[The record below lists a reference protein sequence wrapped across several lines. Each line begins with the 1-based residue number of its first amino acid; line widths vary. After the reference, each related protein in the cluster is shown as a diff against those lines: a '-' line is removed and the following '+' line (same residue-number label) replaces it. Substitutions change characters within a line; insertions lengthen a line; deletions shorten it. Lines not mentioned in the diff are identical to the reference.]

1 MKKSTSAV
9 LLSTTVYALCATPCA
24 WAAPAPMGTP
34 AVRLAEVIVTAEK
47 VKQNIQN
54 VGMSVVALSASQL
67 AERQLTNFHALA
79 GAVAGLNYAPTS
91 TGTPIFTLRGVGFN
105 NNSLGSYPDVSLY
118 LNEAPLPFPVLA
130 SHVMFDLQQ
139 VEVMEG
145 PQGTLF
151 GENATGGAIN
161 FIAAQPTKRLDAG
174 GSVTYG
180 RFNQTDTSGFISGPV
195 TKTLQ
200 ARFAFTTHN
209 MDAWQHS
216 YTRNARS
223 GAQSYQAAR
232 LLLNWEPAA
241 TLRVHF
247 DVNGWMD
254 QSEPQAPQ
262 LTVIRPQAPS
272 TFPPN
277 IAADEASLE
286 FPPKDALVADWAPA
300 FAPHSNRQFYQASL
314 RVDYNLDSAITLTS
328 LTSYD
333 AFKQRQSLD
342 EDGTNLPVFNKPKD
356 SGHINDF
363 YQELRV
369 ANKLS
374 DTLHWLVGAD
384 YQRDKA
390 QEDYVI
396 NYLDDGSDSPS
407 NFNITYNGVNVAQHY
422 RTYAGFAD
430 VRYRFT
436 KNWDLSL
443 GGRYTNARD
452 ADYTCDNAAGDAQ
465 IATLFNFLGTVL
477 GTTPFTPI
485 TADQGC
491 FALNLNDVPGAPFV
505 NALEQ
510 HNVSWRANLD
520 YHVTR
525 DTMVYGTV
533 AKGYKAGG
541 FPTVAPTTV
550 KQLFPVKQESLLEY
564 ELGVKSTV
572 WSGRAQVDGSAF
584 YYDYRDKQILGG
596 ELDPIFGVL
605 DMLINVPKSR
615 IYGAQLQVMA
625 RPLNQLSLSASM
637 TVMKSEVTSYSG
649 INALGVEENFQG
661 DPLPYTPAFSGEL
674 DAEYRFDL
682 PGDSGMPFVGMTV
695 RGQSNTST
703 VFNGDNITIPISP
716 INRTMPGVLHPYEIR
731 PYAVA
736 DARVGY
742 ASESGRWRV
751 TIWGRNLFNK
761 YYWTNVLSSVA
772 DVSTAFT
779 GMPRMYGITFSYTM
793 R

>member
-1 MKKSTSAV
+1 MKKSISVA
-9 LLSTTVYALCATPCA
+9 LLSTTAYALCATPRA
-24 WAAPAPMGTP
+24 WSAPTSGPG
-34 AVRLAEVIVTAEK
+34 AVRLAEIVVTAEK

-54 VGMSVVALSASQL
+54 VGMSVVALTASQL
-67 AERQLTNFHALA
+67 ADRQLTSLDAIA
-79 GAVAGLNYAPTS
+79 GAVPGLNYAPTS

-105 NNSLGSYPDVSLY
+105 NNSLGTYPDVSLY
-118 LNEAPLPFPVLA
+118 LDQAPLPFPVLA

-161 FIAAQPTKRLDAG
+161 FIAAQPTKRLRAG

-180 RFNQTDTSGFISGPV
+180 RFNQTDTSGFISGPI

-223 GAQSYQAAR
+223 SAQSYQAAR

-241 TLRVHF
+241 TLHVRF

-272 TFPPN
+272 TLPPA
-277 IAADEASLE
+277 IAAEEASLK
-286 FPPKDALVADWAPA
+286 FPPQDPLAADWSPA
-300 FAPHSNRQFYQASL
+300 FAPHSNRQFYQTSL
-314 RVDYNLDSAITLTS
+314 RVNYSINPDVMLTS

-342 EDGTNLPVFNKPKD
+342 EDGTNLPVFNKPRD
-356 SGHINDF
+356 SGQINDF
-363 YQELRV
+363 YQELRL
-369 ANKLS
+369 ANPNGK
-374 DTLHWLVGAD
+374 TLHWLVGAD
-384 YQRDKA
+384 YERDKA
-390 QEDYVI
+390 IENYVI
-396 NYLDDGSDSPS
+396 NYLDDGSDAPS
-407 NFNITYNGVNVAQHY
+407 NFNITYNGVYVAQHY
-422 RTYAGFAD
+422 RTYAAFGD
-430 VRYRFT
+430 TRYRFT
-436 KNWDLSL
+436 SKWSLSL
-443 GGRYTNARD
+443 GARYTNARD
-452 ADYTCDNAAGDAQ
+452 ADYTCDNAAGDAN
-465 IATLFNFLGTVL
+465 IATLFNYLGSVL

-485 TADQGC
+485 SADQGC
-491 FALNLNDVPGAPFV
+491 FALNQYEVPGPPFV
-505 NALEQ
+505 ATLTQ
-510 HNVSWRANLD
+510 HNISWRANMD

-525 DTMVYGTV
+525 NTMVYGTV
-533 AKGYKAGG
+533 SKGYKAGS
-541 FPTVAPTTV
+541 FPTVTPTSV
-550 KQLFPVKQESLLEY
+550 KQLPAATQESLLEY
-564 ELGVKSTV
+564 ELGLKSTV
-572 WSGRAQVDGSAF
+572 WNGRVQVDGSVF
-584 YYDYRDKQILGG
+584 YYDYRDKQVLGG

-625 RPLNQLSLSASM
+625 RPVNQLSLTASM
-637 TVMKSEVTSYSG
+637 TLMKSEVISYSG
-649 INALGVEENFQG
+649 INTLGLAQNFRG
-661 DPLPYTPAFSGEL
+661 EPLPYTPAFSGEL
-674 DAEYRFDL
+674 DAEYRFEL
-682 PGDSGMPFVGMTV
+682 PGDSGMPFVGMTI

-703 VFNGDNITIPISP
+703 VFNGENITIPVSP
-716 INRTMPGVLHPYEIR
+716 VNRTMPGVLHPYEIK

-742 ASESGRWRV
+742 ASASGRWRV

-772 DVSTAFT
+772 DVSTAFS
-779 GMPRMYGITFSYTM
+779 GMPRTYGITFSYTM